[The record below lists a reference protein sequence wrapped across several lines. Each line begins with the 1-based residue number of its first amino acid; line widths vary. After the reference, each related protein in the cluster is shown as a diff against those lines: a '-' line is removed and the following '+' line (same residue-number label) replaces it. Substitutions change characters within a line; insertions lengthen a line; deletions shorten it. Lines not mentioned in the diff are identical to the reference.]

1 MCLEMSVHRRRVA
14 RVTERARPAD
24 DAVRRSIE
32 EIREAYRRAAQSVD
46 SAPVGR
52 EAFDLATTLRDFLDE
67 LQGEAAE
74 LRGRAARR
82 IWESEELSLA
92 SLADR
97 VGVSKARAAQFV
109 RSGQRQDTRRIR

>member
-1 MCLEMSVHRRRVA
+1 MCSEMSAHRRKVI
-14 RVTERARPAD
+14 RVTDRGRAAD
-24 DAVRRSIE
+24 DAVRGSIE
-32 EIREAYRRAAQSVD
+32 EIRSAYLRAAKAID
-46 SAPVGR
+46 NAPVSR
-52 EAFDLATTLRDFLDE
+52 EAFDLATTLRDSLDE

-74 LRGRAARR
+74 LRGHAARR

-109 RSGQRQDTRRIR
+109 RSGERQPTRRNR